1 MSTCALSS
9 GAVRALL
16 FDFFLDVNGTEDLI
30 EGCFILNVNGAKDLI
45 QGCFILDVNGTEDL
59 IEGCF
64 TEARGAQ

>member
-16 FDFFLDVNGTEDLI
+16 FDFFDVNGTEYLL
-30 EGCFILNVNGAKDLI
+30 EGCFILDVNGAEDLI
-45 QGCFILDVNGTEDL
+45 QGCFILDVNGTEDP